1 MLRTPASERRLDI
14 LEWLKEPA
22 RHFPR
27 PRQGDLAQ
35 HGVTADGVTADVV
48 AAKLGVC
55 RRVADTHLALLAGIG
70 LLRTRRIGRR
80 TYYRRDEMRIAE
92 VARMF
97 EKGW

>member
-1 MLRTPASERRLDI
+1 MLRTPVSERRLEI

-22 RHFPR
+22 RHFPPQR
-27 PRQGDLAQ
+27 HGDL
-35 HGVTADGVTADVV
+35 VEDGVTADVV
-48 AAKLGVC
+48 AAKLGV
-55 RRVADTHLALLAGIG
+55 RRQVAGTHLGLLAGIG
-70 LLRTRRIGRR
+70 LLRAKRIRRR

>member
-1 MLRTPASERRLDI
+1 MLRTPVSERRLEI

-22 RHFPR
+22 RHFPPQR
-27 PRQGDLAQ
+27 HGDL
-35 HGVTADGVTADVV
+35 VEDGVTADLV
-48 AAKLGVC
+48 AAKLGV
-55 RRVADTHLALLAGIG
+55 RRQVAGTHLGLLAGIG
-70 LLRTRRIGRR
+70 LLRARRIRRR

>member
-1 MLRTPASERRLDI
+1 MLRTPVSERRLEI

-22 RHFPR
+22 RHFPPQR
-27 PRQGDLAQ
+27 HGDL
-35 HGVTADGVTADVV
+35 VEDGVTADVV
-48 AAKLGVC
+48 AAKLGV
-55 RRVADTHLALLAGIG
+55 RRQVADTHLGLLAGIG
-70 LLRTRRIGRR
+70 LLRAKRIRRR

>member
-1 MLRTPASERRLDI
+1 MLRIPASERRLDI

-27 PRQGDLAQ
+27 PRHGDVVQ
-35 HGVTADGVTADVV
+35 DGVAADVV
-48 AAKLGVC
+48 AAKLGGC
-55 RRVADTHLALLAGIG
+55 RRVADSHLALLAGVG
-70 LLRTRRIGRR
+70 LLRAKRVGRR

>member
-1 MLRTPASERRLDI
+1 MLRTPVSERRLDI

-22 RHFPR
+22 RHFPPQR
-27 PRQGDLAQ
+27 HGDL
-35 HGVTADGVTADVV
+35 VEDGVTADVV

-55 RRVADTHLALLAGIG
+55 RQAAGTHLALLAGVG
-70 LLRTRRIGRR
+70 LLRAKRIRRR